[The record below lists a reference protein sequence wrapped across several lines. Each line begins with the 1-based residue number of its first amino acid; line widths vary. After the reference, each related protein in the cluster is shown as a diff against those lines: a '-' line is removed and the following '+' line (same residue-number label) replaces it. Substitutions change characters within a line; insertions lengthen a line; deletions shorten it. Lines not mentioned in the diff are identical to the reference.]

1 MMGRGV
7 KERTRDK
14 VAEEER
20 NKEKREAESDIK
32 GDLHTQTAESNEKGR
47 NTSASAYVPF
57 PLA

>member
-1 MMGRGV
+1 MSSALILNRGDDMMGRGV

-32 GDLHTQTAESNEKGR
+32 GDLHTQTAESN
-47 NTSASAYVPF
+47 
-57 PLA
+57 